1 MAAGK
6 RHDSGCVVTNIPML
20 LMKKKLKELERANLH
35 QAILLLNPLAKIL
48 GRFDRCI

>member
-1 MAAGK
+1 MRCHKHSNVA
-6 RHDSGCVVTNIPML
+6 DE
-20 LMKKKLKELERANLH
+20 KKLKELERANLH